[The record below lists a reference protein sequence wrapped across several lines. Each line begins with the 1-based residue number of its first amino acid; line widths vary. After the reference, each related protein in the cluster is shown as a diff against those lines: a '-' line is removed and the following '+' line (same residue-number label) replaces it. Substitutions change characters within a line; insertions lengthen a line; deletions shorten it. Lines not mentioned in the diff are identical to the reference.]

1 MPIAFHI
8 NGQGVSSDAPPQTPL
23 LWVIREDIK
32 LTGTKFGCG
41 AGLCGA
47 CMVHIDGKRA
57 FSCQTQLADVG
68 SELRDHYGEPP
79 SSVRNLL
86 DYAAL
91 KLLSQRVGAVQIERD
106 TKDAIA
112 AGVRELCRALVEQNA
127 LAPDEIVSA
136 FFTLTPDLHAE
147 FPAKI
152 ARDEGWD
159 AVPMICAQE
168 LDVPNALPRVC
179 RVMLHVDRDRRSAKA
194 KHVYLG
200 GARKLR
206 PDLGGAPST

>member
-1 MPIAFHI
+1 MLA
-8 NGQGVSSDAPPQTPL
+8 
-23 LWVIREDIK
+23 IR
-32 LTGTKFGCG
+32 
-41 AGLCGA
+41 
-47 CMVHIDGKRA
+47 
-57 FSCQTQLADVG
+57 
-68 SELRDHYGEPP
+68 
-79 SSVRNLL
+79 
-86 DYAAL
+86 
-91 KLLSQRVGAVQIERD
+91 GAVQIDRD
-106 TKDAIA
+106 TKDAIG
-112 AGVRELCRALVEQNA
+112 AGVRDLCRALVAENA

-168 LDVPNALPRVC
+168 LAVPDALPRVC

-200 GARKLR
+200 GARALR